1 MKYYR
6 QEKPINYNFVSHF
19 SRHVEQCVST
29 SRGKRPTKQWIQP
42 LFQCHSKDP
51 LRQKSSITLLSI
63 QYGIYT
69 LHDSTSL
76 CSSAAVNMGNL
87 TSILQVHRSAKV
99 QYIVQ
104 NGLGQ
109 QKKSNSSLHCA
120 PTKCCF
126 CQFPIAI
133 QKFSTKCFDR
143 KFFWDTMYY
152 LYKYCQMQIGDST
165 GYVMSVYNWRAT
177 YNIGKR

>member
-1 MKYYR
+1 MWSS
-6 QEKPINYNFVSHF
+6 VS
-19 SRHVEQCVST
+19 VCT

-133 QKFSTKCFDR
+133 QKFLQNALIGTFFEILCTTYINIAKC
-143 KFFWDTMYY
+143 KLGIVLGM
-152 LYKYCQMQIGDST
+152 LCQYAIDVVPT
-165 GYVMSVYNWRAT
+165 
-177 YNIGKR
+177 I

>member
-1 MKYYR
+1 MKLKLISLKFVIGLGKKLRFRAKANRYVICIMEEEQSITYLYVAFFMPWSAVC
-6 QEKPINYNFVSHF
+6 QQGKKPN
-19 SRHVEQCVST
+19 
-29 SRGKRPTKQWIQP
+29 IQP

-69 LHDSTSL
+69 LHDSSSL
-76 CSSAAVNMGNL
+76 CCSSPAVNMGNL

-126 CQFPIAI
+126 ASFQ
-133 QKFSTKCFDR
+133 
-143 KFFWDTMYY
+143 
-152 LYKYCQMQIGDST
+152 
-165 GYVMSVYNWRAT
+165 
-177 YNIGKR
+177 

>member
-1 MKYYR
+1 MKYR
-6 QEKPINYNFVSHF
+6 EEKPINYNFVSHF

-133 QKFSTKCFDR
+133 QKFLQNALIGTFFEILCTTYINIAKC
-143 KFFWDTMYY
+143 KLGIVLGM
-152 LYKYCQMQIGDST
+152 LCQYTIDVVPT
-165 GYVMSVYNWRAT
+165 
-177 YNIGKR
+177 I

>member
-1 MKYYR
+1 MYNGR
-6 QEKPINYNFVSHF
+6 RTINYLLLICSVFHAMKCSVSAGEK
-19 SRHVEQCVST
+19 SRIYNLYFNVIPKTHWD
-29 SRGKRPTKQWIQP
+29 RR
-42 LFQCHSKDP
+42 
-51 LRQKSSITLLSI
+51 SSITLLSI

-133 QKFSTKCFDR
+133 QKFSTKCFHR
-143 KFFWDTMYY
+143 NFFWNTMYY
-152 LYKYCQMQIGDST
+152 LYKYCQMQIGDSA
-165 GYVMSVYNWRAT
+165 GYVMSVYNWRGT